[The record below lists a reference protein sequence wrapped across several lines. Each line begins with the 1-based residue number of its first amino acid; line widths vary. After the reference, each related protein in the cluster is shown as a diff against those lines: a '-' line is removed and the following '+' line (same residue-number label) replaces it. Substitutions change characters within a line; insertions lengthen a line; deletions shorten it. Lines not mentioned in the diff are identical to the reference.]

1 MSTSKL
7 AETSLWANRKCL
19 FICAIVAIANMQYG
33 LDSAIV
39 SALQAMPGF
48 LKVFG
53 YPDPSQ
59 PGGYGIDV
67 RINRFSD
74 SSCRWYDPL

>member
-1 MSTSKL
+1 MSTSHL

-19 FICAIVAIANMQYG
+19 LICATVAIANMQYG
-33 LDSAIV
+33 LDSV
-39 SALQAMPGF
+39 VVGSLQATPGF
-48 LKVFG
+48 LEVFG

-67 RINRFSD
+67 RKGVPETFRSLLCPNR
-74 SSCRWYDPL
+74 